1 MRIKT
6 GFTLIELLLVIAV
19 IGVLSGVVLNVIDV
33 DKTKG
38 KARDGVRISNMGKL
52 VQALEAYCI
61 AEEVCPT
68 NAEVTAFSGKIT
80 TYVKEWPQA
89 VGGYNYNYSRITPD
103 TFAVYVNADRDAF
116 PAGIDCYKYT
126 TDDSKVKICPNARC
140 AGNANMTGCNEI
152 AQ

>member
-1 MRIKT
+1 MSKR

-80 TYVKEWPQA
+80 NYVKEWPQA
-89 VGGYNYNYSRITPD
+89 VGGYNYNYSRITSD
-103 TFAVYVNADRDAF
+103 TFSVYVNADRDAF
-116 PAGIDCYKYT
+116 PAGVDCYKYT

-140 AGNANMTGCNEI
+140 AGNANMTGCTEI

>member
-1 MRIKT
+1 MRKN

-38 KARDGVRISNMGKL
+38 KARDGVRISSMGKL

-61 AEEVCPT
+61 AEEMCPT
-68 NAEVTAFSGKIT
+68 TAEVTAFSGKIT

-89 VGGYNYNYSRITPD
+89 VGGYNYNYSRLTSD
-103 TFAVYVNADRDAF
+103 TFALYVNADRDAF
-116 PAGIDCYKYT
+116 PAGTDCYKYT
-126 TDDSKVKICPNARC
+126 TDDSKIKICPTARC
-140 AGNANMTGCNEI
+140 ATNNSMTGCTEL

>member
-1 MRIKT
+1 MRIKN

-19 IGVLSGVVLNVIDV
+19 IGVLSGVVLNVIDI

-38 KARDGVRISNMGKL
+38 KARDGVRISSMGKL

-61 AEEVCPT
+61 TEEECPA
-68 NAEVTAFSGKIT
+68 NAAASMP

-89 VGGYNYNYSRITPD
+89 VGGNNYVYGRLTPTD
-103 TFAVYVNADRDAF
+103 TFAVYVNADREMF
-116 PAGIDCYKYT
+116 AGGINCYKYT
-126 TDDSKVKICPNARC
+126 TDDGKIKICPNSRC
-140 AGNANMTGCNEI
+140 ATNANMTDCTEI

>member
-1 MRIKT
+1 MFKE

-68 NAEVTAFSGKIT
+68 TAEVTSFSGKIT
-80 TYVKEWPQA
+80 NYVKEWPQA
-89 VGGYNYNYSRITPD
+89 VGGFNYNYSRLTPD
-103 TFAVYVNADRDAF
+103 TFVVFVNADRDAF
-116 PAGIDCYKYT
+116 TGGTDCYKYT
-126 TDDSKVKICPNARC
+126 TSDSKIRICPVARC
-140 AGNANMTGCNEI
+140 GTNATMTGCTELAN
-152 AQ
+152 